1 MLCVPCLLLMFAGP
15 FWVDKM
21 PAEWTDIELSQ
32 IFVESP
38 WSQPLSAPARSA
50 VPSPS
55 VPMYLATA
63 APMAEAEKERA
74 RRLKARRKGQED
86 EDPLEE
92 DYRAWLEDNH
102 ATQIVVAVRL
112 GLNQKLSDAA
122 EMKHMEDECYMQVG
136 HKKVKMTGHFPPT
149 HARPLPSDRLCA
161 AAAGGRKGSDL
172 RHLCSRIADSRARGP
187 VQGEGSDAERET
199 GAVTPDYKMKKGA
212 PLCKRH
218 PCNYVLIAG
227 KSIRRE
233 FRPRPCPVEWL

>member
-1 MLCVPCLLLMFAGP
+1 MLCVPCLLLMFASP

-21 PAEWTDIELSQ
+21 PKEWTDIELSQ

-74 RRLKARRKGQED
+74 RRLKVRRKGQED

-102 ATQIVVAVRL
+102 VTQVVVAIRL
-112 GLNQKLSDAA
+112 GLNPKLSDAA

-149 HARPLPSDRLCA
+149 TRDPYL
-161 AAAGGRKGSDL
+161 
-172 RHLCSRIADSRARGP
+172 RIAFARQPLEDEKVVTFVIYVPGLPIP
-187 VQGEGSDAERET
+187 VRE
-199 GAVTPDYKMKKGA
+199 VQFKVKDLMV
-212 PLCKRH
+212 
-218 PCNYVLIAG
+218 NG
-227 KSIRRE
+227 KPE
-233 FRPRPCPVEWL
+233 L

>member
-1 MLCVPCLLLMFAGP
+1 MLCVPCLLLMFASP

-21 PAEWTDIELSQ
+21 PKEWTDIELSQ

-38 WSQPLSAPARSA
+38 WSQPLSAPVRSA

-74 RRLKARRKGQED
+74 RRLKVRRKGPED

-102 ATQIVVAVRL
+102 TTQIVVAIRL

-136 HKKVKMTGHFPPT
+136 HKKVKMSGHFPPT
-149 HARPLPSDRLCA
+149 QRDPYL
-161 AAAGGRKGSDL
+161 
-172 RHLCSRIADSRARGP
+172 RIAFPRQPLEDEKAVAFVIYVPGLPIP
-187 VQGEGSDAERET
+187 VRE
-199 GAVTPDYKMKKGA
+199 VQFKVKDLM
-212 PLCKRH
+212 L
-218 PCNYVLIAG
+218 NG
-227 KSIRRE
+227 KPE
-233 FRPRPCPVEWL
+233 L